1 MIDVRVGGGRQM
13 PIYWLCSMCRC
24 CAVCTFLF
32 GTQNNTPVMHQTF
45 LSSQSDLPRAALPH
59 LPESLIALGL
69 SQGGPCH
76 PWINRPASCKKFV
89 QHIVAISLYSSG
101 SLTPQPLTTLEAANQ
116 KITRN
121 IFELGVSKCVLFV
134 CFLQP
139 HLWHMEVPWAGV
151 STRNSHGNT
160 RSSTFWARPGI
171 QSASS
176 WTLHQVLNLLSH
188 SGNSKTCYFNLLLKY
203 QEFPLCLSGNEP
215 PYPWRCWFD
224 PWPHLVGKRSSVA
237 VSCGVG

>member
-24 CAVCTFLF
+24 CAICTFLF

-134 CFLQP
+134 CLFFTATPVAYGSSLGWGQHTQQP
-139 HLWHMEVPWAGV
+139 W
-151 STRNSHGNT
+151 
-160 RSSTFWARPGI
+160 
-171 QSASS
+171 Q
-176 WTLHQVLNLLSH
+176 HQILNLLGEARDPICILMDTT
-188 SGNSKTCYFNLLLKY
+188 SGS
-203 QEFPLCLSGNEP
+203 
-215 PYPWRCWFD
+215 
-224 PWPHLVGKRSSVA
+224 
-237 VSCGVG
+237 